1 MLQGEYMLDFAH
13 VFARALN
20 NIAHVGARA
29 RNNAAHESARTR
41 NSRTFYV
48 ANVPAYG
55 IAVCLFV
62 CLSVC
67 QYVRRLSVAVRRLS
81 VARGVSVNFEYML
94 QGEYILKGLNNKKY
108 MLEGVYCTSKL
119 CMKSAEHVP
128 RGLDACSTYFYLCS
142 ANGQTLGLR
151 WIHDRGRSPNSKY
164 NFYDSLNR
172 LPCSMYSKVVFLP

>member
-1 MLQGEYMLDFAH
+1 MLLDFAH

-20 NIAHVGARA
+20 NVAHVGARA
-29 RNNAAHESARTR
+29 RNNVAHEGAHVGARTR

-67 QYVRRLSVAVRRLS
+67 QYVRRLSVAVRRLF

-94 QGEYILKGLNNKKY
+94 QGEYILKSICWRECTVEAKEKTCGCRWQV
-108 MLEGVYCTSKL
+108 GVAIRWDDAL
-119 CMKSAEHVP
+119 P
-128 RGLDACSTYFYLCS
+128 RQELLWESWELVNIT
-142 ANGQTLGLR
+142 
-151 WIHDRGRSPNSKY
+151 
-164 NFYDSLNR
+164 
-172 LPCSMYSKVVFLP
+172 

>member
-20 NIAHVGARA
+20 NVANVGARTRNNVAHVGA
-29 RNNAAHESARTR
+29 HVGARTR

-67 QYVRRLSVAVRRLS
+67 QYIRRLSVAVRRLS
-81 VARGVSVNFEYML
+81 VTRGARPPRAYARRGVLLRPLVSMRVQYSISYYSYYHL
-94 QGEYILKGLNNKKY
+94 LTGILRPASNAIINTSLTLTARERERSLTSWTSLSESARTIAQLSHSLERSGLAII
-108 MLEGVYCTSKL
+108 L
-119 CMKSAEHVP
+119 
-128 RGLDACSTYFYLCS
+128 
-142 ANGQTLGLR
+142 
-151 WIHDRGRSPNSKY
+151 
-164 NFYDSLNR
+164 
-172 LPCSMYSKVVFLP
+172 